1 EHRCGPTLF
10 VEESPARRI
19 QLCSYGIDRTEGTNA
34 AYGRCVRASE
44 CAPSRLRPGDE
55 RMTQP
60 SHPVAGVTF
69 AEAAAY
75 CAFAGGRL
83 PTEAEW
89 ERAARGDAPEG
100 RRFPW
105 GDPYGSRLTNHGQ
118 GIASPD
124 GVDGHRY
131 AAPVASYPDGASPF
145 GLYDMA
151 GNVWEW
157 TVDRFRPRAYES
169 GTSVDPVGD

>member
-1 EHRCGPTLF
+1 
-10 VEESPARRI
+10 
-19 QLCSYGIDRTEGTNA
+19 
-34 AYGRCVRASE
+34 
-44 CAPSRLRPGDE
+44 
-55 RMTQP
+55 MTQP

-169 GTSVDPVGD
+169 GTSVDPVGDGLGSERIVRGGSWRSSPVTHRVTYRAAVAETRFEPDLGFRCAY